1 MTTNFR
7 VRMRREHDSDEWFTG
22 REHARILTHISSVR
36 RVCEPMTLHYVGI
49 LQYSYSNN
57 YEHPSRSR
65 IWLEILIS
73 FLKFSLHILEH
84 ERVYILLDDYAFETF
99 RCFGLKGFTFTS
111 GLYLDL
117 SNRSTGVSFLSSLY
131 SRRSWG
137 FASRYLGKHDE
148 ALRTTPWTTFCLVQ
162 FNEGRHCNYQ
172 PPKLY
177 LIKINNLVSYTV
189 LTNCKKCHLKLS
201 WFFLCHWLKV
211 SSWIITKR
219 DDIVSFTNLERNKT
233 S

>member
-22 REHARILTHISSVR
+22 RERARILTHISSVR
-36 RVCEPMTLHYVGI
+36 RVYEPMTLHYVGI

-117 SNRSTGVSFLSSLY
+117 STRSTGVSFLFSLY
-131 SRRSWG
+131 SRHSWD
-137 FASRYLGKHDE
+137 FASRS
-148 ALRTTPWTTFCLVQ
+148 LRKERMTKSKERLRGLLF
-162 FNEGRHCNYQ
+162 
-172 PPKLY
+172 
-177 LIKINNLVSYTV
+177 VS
-189 LTNCKKCHLKLS
+189 C
-201 WFFLCHWLKV
+201 
-211 SSWIITKR
+211 SSMKE
-219 DDIVSFTNLERNKT
+219 DIVTISQQNFIWWKLTI
-233 S
+233 

>member
-36 RVCEPMTLHYVGI
+36 RVCEPMTLHNVGI
-49 LQYSYSNN
+49 LQYSNSNN

-65 IWLEILIS
+65 TWLEMLIS
-73 FLKFSLHILEH
+73 FLKFSLHVLEH
-84 ERVYILLDDYAFETF
+84 ERVLYIIGWLHFAFETF

-117 SNRSTGVSFLSSLY
+117 SNRSTGVSFLCSLY

-137 FASRYLGKHDE
+137 FASRYLGKE
-148 ALRTTPWTTFCLVQ
+148 RM
-162 FNEGRHCNYQ
+162 
-172 PPKLY
+172 
-177 LIKINNLVSYTV
+177 
-189 LTNCKKCHLKLS
+189 
-201 WFFLCHWLKV
+201 
-211 SSWIITKR
+211 TKP
-219 DDIVSFTNLERNKT
+219 
-233 S
+233 

>member
-73 FLKFSLHILEH
+73 FLRFSLHILEQSEH
-84 ERVYILLDDYAFETF
+84 ERVYILLDDNAFETF

-117 SNRSTGVSFLSSLY
+117 SSRSTGVSVLSSLY

-137 FASRYLGKHDE
+137 FASRYLGKE
-148 ALRTTPWTTFCLVQ
+148 RMT
-162 FNEGRHCNYQ
+162 Q
-172 PPKLY
+172 P
-177 LIKINNLVSYTV
+177 
-189 LTNCKKCHLKLS
+189 
-201 WFFLCHWLKV
+201 
-211 SSWIITKR
+211 
-219 DDIVSFTNLERNKT
+219 
-233 S
+233 

>member
-73 FLKFSLHILEH
+73 FLKFSLHILEQSEH
-84 ERVYILLDDYAFETF
+84 ERVYILLDDNAFETF

-117 SNRSTGVSFLSSLY
+117 SSRSTGVSFLSSLY

-137 FASRYLGKHDE
+137 FASRYLGKE
-148 ALRTTPWTTFCLVQ
+148 RMT
-162 FNEGRHCNYQ
+162 Q
-172 PPKLY
+172 P
-177 LIKINNLVSYTV
+177 
-189 LTNCKKCHLKLS
+189 
-201 WFFLCHWLKV
+201 
-211 SSWIITKR
+211 
-219 DDIVSFTNLERNKT
+219 
-233 S
+233 